1 MKPRPAFSPFVAAC
15 ARPLPRTAWQC
26 RSSTAYH
33 SSNPS
38 FATWRETALRS
49 HSIRAAS
56 TTSTAKRSAKSV
68 PVPAKRP
75 SGTAAATPPAKQSP
89 RKSTSSSSVPAKRT
103 PPPTTIS
110 LDRGG
115 PTALNPPLESYAPPL
130 DVPERKP
137 GQGKLK
143 WLYQCGKAYLSFY
156 KSGIKNVRSSS
167 KLAKTLRA
175 KVAAA
180 SSNGKPQDATAVL
193 SRAEWQLTRRT
204 RADMMRLPAFALV
217 FLVLGEWTPLIALYL
232 TPVIPEPCRVPAQ
245 LERMQRKAEAR
256 RAERLRRVGHDAAR
270 LVSRPGAGASEL
282 GVGDIQ
288 RFNATQARRVR
299 DALAAPTPRVSL
311 FELLL
316 LSARFDAHP
325 GLLDRLFI
333 TPPRALLVR
342 GLRKKMGY
350 LVTDDEMV
358 ARDGGWG
365 GLRREEVVRACFER
379 GVDVRG
385 RSEAELRKVLAVWGA

>member
-1 MKPRPAFSPFVAAC
+1 M
-15 ARPLPRTAWQC
+15 
-26 RSSTAYH
+26 
-33 SSNPS
+33 
-38 FATWRETALRS
+38 
-49 HSIRAAS
+49 
-56 TTSTAKRSAKSV
+56 
-68 PVPAKRP
+68 
-75 SGTAAATPPAKQSP
+75 
-89 RKSTSSSSVPAKRT
+89 
-103 PPPTTIS
+103 S

-180 SSNGKPQDATAVL
+180 ASSSANGKKDATAVL

-204 RADMMRLPAFALV
+204 RADMLRLPAFALV

-256 RAERLRRVGHDAAR
+256 RSERLRRVGHDAAR
-270 LVSRPGAGASEL
+270 LVARAGAAASEL
-282 GVGDIQ
+282 GVDVQ
-288 RFNATQARRVR
+288 RFNAQQARKVR
-299 DALAAPTPRVSL
+299 DALAAPAPRVSL

-325 GLLDRLFI
+325 GVLDRLFI

-379 GVDVRG
+379 GVDVKG
-385 RSEAELRKVLAVWGA
+385 KSEAELRKVLALWGA

>member
-1 MKPRPAFSPFVAAC
+1 
-15 ARPLPRTAWQC
+15 
-26 RSSTAYH
+26 
-33 SSNPS
+33 
-38 FATWRETALRS
+38 
-49 HSIRAAS
+49 
-56 TTSTAKRSAKSV
+56 
-68 PVPAKRP
+68 
-75 SGTAAATPPAKQSP
+75 
-89 RKSTSSSSVPAKRT
+89 
-103 PPPTTIS
+103 
-110 LDRGG
+110 
-115 PTALNPPLESYAPPL
+115 
-130 DVPERKP
+130 
-137 GQGKLK
+137 
-143 WLYQCGKAYLSFY
+143 
-156 KSGIKNVRSSS
+156 VRSSS

-175 KVAAA
+175 KVAASPNA
-180 SSNGKPQDATAVL
+180 KDATAVL
-193 SRAEWQLTRRT
+193 TRAEWQLTRRT
-204 RADMMRLPAFALV
+204 RADMLRLPAFALV

-270 LVSRPGAGASEL
+270 LVARSGEGEL
-282 GVGDIQ
+282 GVDIQ
-288 RFNATQARRVR
+288 RFNAQQARKVR

-379 GVDVRG
+379 GVDVKG

>member
-26 RSSTAYH
+26 RSSTAYNSSG

-56 TTSTAKRSAKSV
+56 TASTSKRSAKSA

-75 SGTAAATPPAKQSP
+75 SGAAAPPPAKH
-89 RKSTSSSSVPAKRT
+89 SSSRSSVPAKRAPP
-103 PPPTTIS
+103 PPPTS

-175 KVAAA
+175 KVAASPNA
-180 SSNGKPQDATAVL
+180 KDATAVL
-193 SRAEWQLTRRT
+193 TRAEWQLTRRT
-204 RADMMRLPAFALV
+204 RADKLRLPAFALV
-217 FLVLGEWTPLIALYL
+217 FIVLGEWTPLIALYL

-256 RAERLRRVGHDAAR
+256 RSERLRRVGHDAAR

-282 GVGDIQ
+282 GVVDVQ
-288 RFNATQARRVR
+288 RFNAQQARRVR

-385 RSEAELRKVLAVWGA
+385 RNEAEMRKVLAVWGA

>member
-26 RSSTAYH
+26 RANTTTTSS
-33 SSNPS
+33 SPS
-38 FATWRETALRS
+38 FATWREMALRS

-56 TTSTAKRSAKSV
+56 TTSTSKRSAKSA

-75 SGTAAATPPAKQSP
+75 SGAAAPPAKQSP
-89 RKSTSSSSVPAKRT
+89 RKSSSSSVPAKRT

-130 DVPERKP
+130 EVPERKP

-175 KVAAA
+175 KVAA
-180 SSNGKPQDATAVL
+180 SSSPNDATAVL
-193 SRAEWQLTRRT
+193 TRAEWQLTRRT
-204 RADMMRLPAFALV
+204 RADMLRLPAFALV

-256 RAERLRRVGHDAAR
+256 RAERLARVGHDAAR
-270 LVSRPGAGASEL
+270 LVARSGEGEL
-282 GVGDIQ
+282 GVDIQ
-288 RFNATQARRVR
+288 RFNAQQARKVR

-379 GVDVRG
+379 GVDVKG